1 MNLFP
6 LCTASVWPTKSGVI
20 VLRRDHVLNTFF
32 SFRSLRARIFTIND
46 SSTYGPF
53 LTLWPISK
61 ISRVACGVTACG
73 VARKAP
79 AARHA
84 LCYAARRTSH
94 ALLSC
99 PAPFTSPNN
108 EFRGPF
114 LFMPRLL
121 ALDLAPRVRG
131 GPATRALA
139 LAAAQRM
146 IDGVHRHAADS
157 GAAAQPAALARL
169 ADRQQLVLGVADFA
183 DRGEAL
189 ATHHPHLGR
198 TEPQGDEVAFL
209 RDDLGAR
216 SGAAADLPALPDLQ
230 LHIVHRGAERDLEQ
244 RHRVAGADVRAGP
257 RDDAVAHVQSLGRE
271 DVALLAVGVVQQRDA
286 GRPVRVVL
294 DGRDLRRDHKLL
306 AAEVDAPVLPLVA
319 TAHIPAGD
327 VALVVAPP

>member
-139 LAAAQRM
+139 LAAAERV

-157 GAAAQPAALARL
+157 GAAA
-169 ADRQQLVLGVADFA
+169 
-183 DRGEAL
+183 
-189 ATHHPHLGR
+189 
-198 TEPQGDEVAFL
+198 
-209 RDDLGAR
+209 DLEL
-216 SGAAADLPALPDLQ
+216 DV
-230 LHIVHRGAERDLEQ
+230 VHRRPERDLEQ
-244 RHRVAGADVRAGP
+244 RHRVADADVRAGTG
-257 RDDAVAHVQSLGRE
+257 DDAVADVQALRRQ
-271 DVALLAVGVVQQRDA
+271 DVALLAEI
-286 GRPVRVVL
+286 GRASCR
-294 DGRDLRRDHKLL
+294 
-306 AAEVDAPVLPLVA
+306 
-319 TAHIPAGD
+319 
-327 VALVVAPP
+327 

>member
-53 LTLWPISK
+53 LTLRPISK

-121 ALDLAPRVRG
+121 ALDLAPGVRW

-139 LAAAQRM
+139 LAAAQ
-146 IDGVHRHAADS
+146 
-157 GAAAQPAALARL
+157 PARL
-169 ADRQQLVLGVADFA
+169 PRFADRQQLVLGVADFA

-189 ATHHPHLGR
+189 AAHHPHLGR
-198 TEPQGDEVAFL
+198 
-209 RDDLGAR
+209 
-216 SGAAADLPALPDLQ
+216 
-230 LHIVHRGAERDLEQ
+230 AEAQ
-244 RHRVAGADVRAGP
+244 RHVI
-257 RDDAVAHVQSLGRE
+257 
-271 DVALLAVGVVQQRDA
+271 AL
-286 GRPVRVVL
+286 
-294 DGRDLRRDHKLL
+294 
-306 AAEVDAPVLPLVA
+306 
-319 TAHIPAGD
+319 
-327 VALVVAPP
+327 